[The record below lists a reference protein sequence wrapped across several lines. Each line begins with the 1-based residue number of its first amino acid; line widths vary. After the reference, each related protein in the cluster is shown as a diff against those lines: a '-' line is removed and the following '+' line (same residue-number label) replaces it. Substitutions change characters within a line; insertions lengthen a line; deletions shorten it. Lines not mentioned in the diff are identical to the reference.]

1 MFKSFFQHKSML
13 HSVLRFNAAF
23 SGIFGLLFLIFP
35 NIFTEMLGIASPI
48 ALMVTGVLLLLWE
61 LTVFS
66 MVREA
71 KLNPAMV
78 WVVIAGDLVWV
89 LGSIGL
95 LLGGWLPLTAAG
107 KWFVAIIADIVL
119 VFAVVQ
125 FIGIRRQTQKEL
137 NPS

>member
-1 MFKSFFQHKSML
+1 MFKSYFQHKSML
-13 HSVLRFNAAF
+13 HTVLRFNAAF

-35 NIFTEMLGIASPI
+35 GMFAEMLGISSPI
-48 ALMVTGVLLLLWE
+48 ALMVTGVLLFLWE
-61 LTVFS
+61 VTVFS

-71 KLNPAMV
+71 DLNPTMV

-125 FIGIRRQTQKEL
+125 FIGVRRKTRIA
-137 NPS
+137 